1 MRRRRRRNT
10 AFKGMLWSSYENDG
24 ETQQRASLMFFS
36 AQTSLEVK
44 SPTEIFPN
52 THVYKKAGPVGGNKH
67 VKYQR
72 LTDYLCSEV

>member
-1 MRRRRRRNT
+1 
-10 AFKGMLWSSYENDG
+10 
-24 ETQQRASLMFFS
+24 MFFS

-44 SPTEIFPN
+44 SPTEILPN